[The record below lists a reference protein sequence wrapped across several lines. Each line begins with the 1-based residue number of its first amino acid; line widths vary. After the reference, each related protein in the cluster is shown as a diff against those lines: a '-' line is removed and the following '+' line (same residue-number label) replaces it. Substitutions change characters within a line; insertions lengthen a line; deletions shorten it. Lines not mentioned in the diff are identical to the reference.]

1 MAASPGTSPA
11 THKEKFMGQRTVG
24 IDLAIRGDHVARVL
38 DNGCPYGKPIRFRLT
53 SGSLADLVTRLRE
66 GVPPDSA
73 ITAVMEPTGMSWFPV
88 ALWLKQAGIG
98 VIRVKGQRVR
108 ALRRYL
114 SEHTKTDA
122 ADAHVLGAIPLFGG
136 IAADQV
142 YVPDAEHHAL
152 QRLTRQ
158 RERLEDEVTAIK
170 RRLLDLVRWACP
182 ALETVLPDLR
192 TNLSL
197 AVLHDLLDPALV
209 AKTRRTTLL
218 RFVARHAS
226 GNHPHT
232 GPFAEALVDGLKH
245 AAAETQRLH
254 GIAVDFTLL
263 QLEVALEVDR
273 LRLLEA
279 QLTRLGRAVEV
290 LYAKLHPS
298 DSLRTIPGIGIALA
312 PLVLGVLHEAHRF
325 TGLHQLR
332 GFCGMFPRVNSSGG
346 ADKPGQAIT
355 QAGNNR
361 IKRALYLAADAARR
375 IDPGLA
381 EVYWRLMVR
390 KGHHHKQALC
400 AVAMRLVNRIGKVL
414 RSGEAYQLRDTDGTP
429 ISVAE
434 GKLIVAERFSIPA
447 EIRNAR
453 RRHRLDPRPKATVA
467 IAGSARASALPG
479 RFRLHS
485 VT

>member
-1 MAASPGTSPA
+1 
-11 THKEKFMGQRTVG
+11 MGQRTVG
-24 IDLAIRGDHVARVL
+24 IDLAIRGDHVARIL
-38 DNGCPYGKPIRFRLT
+38 DDGRPHGKPIRFRLT
-53 SGSLADLVTRLRE
+53 SHSLASLVIRLRD
-66 GVPPDSA
+66 GVAPDSP

-88 ALWLKQAGIG
+88 ARWLGQAGIK

-122 ADAHVLGAIPLFGG
+122 ADAYVLGAIPMFGG
-136 IAADQV
+136 VPAEPV
-142 YVPDAEHHAL
+142 YVPNAERHAL

-170 RRLLDLVRWACP
+170 RRLLDLIRWACP
-182 ALETVLPDLR
+182 AIEAVLPDLR

-197 AVLHDLLDPALV
+197 AVLHDLFDPAVV
-209 AKTRRTTLL
+209 AKAQRTTLL
-218 RFVARHAS
+218 RFVAKHAS

-232 GPFAEALVDGLKH
+232 GPFAEALVDGLKL
-245 AAAETQRLH
+245 AAVETQRLH
-254 GIAVDFTLL
+254 EAAVDFRLV
-263 QLEVALEVDR
+263 QLEVAIEVDR
-273 LRLLEA
+273 LRLLET
-279 QLTRLGRAVEV
+279 QLTRLGREVDV

-298 DSLRTIPGIGIALA
+298 DALRTIPGIGATLG
-312 PLVLGVLHEAHRF
+312 PLVLGVLHEARRF
-325 TGLHQLR
+325 AGLHQLR

-346 ADKPGQAIT
+346 ANKPGQAIT
-355 QAGNNR
+355 QSGNNR

-400 AVAMRLVNRIGKVL
+400 AVATRLVNRIGKVL
-414 RSGEAYQLRDTDGTP
+414 RSGEAYELRDTDGTP
-429 ISVAE
+429 ITVAE
-434 GKLIVAERFSIPA
+434 GKAIVAERFSIPT

-453 RRHRLDPRPKATVA
+453 RRQRPEATHAPAGAASSTGRPAAELADP
-467 IAGSARASALPG
+467 LC
-479 RFRLHS
+479 S

>member
-1 MAASPGTSPA
+1 
-11 THKEKFMGQRTVG
+11 MGQRTVG
-24 IDLAIRGDHVARVL
+24 IDLAIRGDHVARIL
-38 DNGCPYGKPIRFRLT
+38 DDGRPHGKPIRFRLT
-53 SGSLADLVTRLRE
+53 SDSLGSLVARLRD
-66 GVPPDSA
+66 GTAPDSTV
-73 ITAVMEPTGMSWFPV
+73 TAVMEPTGMSWFPV
-88 ALWLKQAGIG
+88 ALWLKQAGIK

-122 ADAHVLGAIPLFGG
+122 ADAHVLGAIPLFGVMP
-136 IAADQV
+136 AHPV
-142 YVPDAEHHAL
+142 YVPSPERHAL

-182 ALETVLPDLR
+182 ALEAVLPDLR

-209 AKTRRTTLL
+209 AKARRAALL
-218 RFVARHAS
+218 RFVAKHAS

-232 GPFAEALVDGLKH
+232 GPFAEKLVDGLKQ

-254 GIAVDFTLL
+254 GTAVDFTLL

-273 LRLLEA
+273 LRLVEA
-279 QLTRLGRAVEV
+279 QLARLGREVEA

-298 DSLRTIPGIGIALA
+298 NALRTIPGIGIALG
-312 PLVLGVLHEAHRF
+312 PLVLGVLHEAKRF
-325 TGLHQLR
+325 AGLHQLR

-346 ADKPGQAIT
+346 ADRPGQAIT
-355 QAGNNR
+355 QSGNTR

-400 AVAMRLVNRIGKVL
+400 AVATRLVNRIGKVL
-414 RSGEAYQLRDTDGTP
+414 RSGEAYELRDTDGTP
-429 ISVAE
+429 ISAAE
-434 GKLIVAERFSIPA
+434 GKAIVAERISIPA

-453 RRHRLDPRPKATVA
+453 RQHRPDATPTAVSLA
-467 IAGSARASALPG
+467 TSK
-479 RFRLHS
+479 
-485 VT
+485 V